1 MDDNILQK
9 IEDNKQFRV
18 ISGKQCSTFE
28 SKKPKQF
35 RVISGKQCSTFE
47 SKKQYYQ
54 PKHE

>member
-28 SKKPKQF
+28 SKK
-35 RVISGKQCSTFE
+35 
-47 SKKQYYQ
+47 QYYQ